1 MNTFATLLLAFPF
14 YLAIKGKLAGYVG
27 LAKTSASSSVATSQ
41 APLSGATVSSTTPAT
56 ATQSTAD
63 VMQNVS
69 HIFETVATLASV

>member
-14 YLAIKGKLAGYVG
+14 YLAVKGKLAGYVG
-27 LAKTSASSSVATSQ
+27 LAKTSAGSSVATSQ
-41 APLSGATVSSTTPAT
+41 ASSTGATVSSTTPA

-69 HIFETVATLASV
+69 HIFETVATIASV